1 MSRSYRK
8 NPILKNGKSAHQ
20 LKKVASRITR
30 RRINRGDYDDSL
42 PKNGQYK
49 RIYNSWDICDY
60 VSRYSIPEVK
70 KYINTTYSEYKNNGY
85 NKEIHKVGV
94 KRYYYKPDGKPYHYT
109 LDDMLNNVKRRT
121 DLTVKETKFS
131 WKYYIF
137 KEDTFEEF
145 VRNTW
150 IDYKKVWLCK

>member
-1 MSRSYRK
+1 MC
-8 NPILKNGKSAHQ
+8 
-20 LKKVASRITR
+20 KKMASRATR
-30 RRINRGDYDDSL
+30 RKINRGDYDDLL
-42 PKNGQYK
+42 PQNSEYR
-49 RIYNSWDICDY
+49 RIYYDSWEIYDY
-60 VSRYSIPEVK
+60 VSRYSISEAK
-70 KYINTTYSEYKNNGY
+70 EYINTVYYEYKNNGY
-85 NKEIHKVGV
+85 NKVIHKVGV

-109 LDDMLNNVKRRT
+109 LDDMLNNAKRRT

-137 KEDTFEEF
+137 KEDTFGEF